1 MPNACLL
8 AARVMVVVVMLLLLL
23 PLPLL
28 LSHERSCGQLCITS
42 LFVTSPHPGRL
53 R

>member
-8 AARVMVVVVMLLLLL
+8 AARVMVVMLLLLL
-23 PLPLL
+23 LPLL
-28 LSHERSCGQLCITS
+28 LSHERSCGQLCIAS